1 MEKIKLLLVGV
12 LAISILSCT
21 EEIITPIVESSLPV
35 KLYPYETIYDEVTFK
50 ARKEALVNNIPNSAI
65 AVVFTNDIYLRNGDV
80 DYGFRP
86 ASNFFYLT
94 GFDEPN
100 AIAIIRKPVFGGSN
114 EAELIMFVEERNSIL
129 TQWLGPVYG
138 PEGAMKY
145 FYADTAYGIGEFRSV
160 MSSIFNAQL
169 YQSVYANLECN
180 PSLVDSFYNCGA
192 TIPIVYDINELV
204 NKQRVIKSSIE
215 LNLIQKAVD
224 VSVQGFSQAIKNIE
238 PGMYEY
244 EVEAIFDFILR
255 LNGCSRTAFP
265 TIVASGPNIN
275 ILHYTANQRE
285 MKNGDLVMIDYGA
298 EYGYYASDVT
308 RTLPVNGKFTP
319 QHATIYGIVLET
331 LRAVINDAAPGVSY
345 YDLYFLN
352 RDIILDR
359 LLEKG
364 IISGNKVQ
372 IISSGVYRQY
382 IPAGLAHPVGLDVH
396 DPFPKETSGDKLL
409 KENMVLAFEPHI
421 YLYEGD
427 QTVNPDYWN
436 VSARIED
443 VVLITNAG
451 TRVLSSTLPVA
462 IADIEAMMR

>member
-1 MEKIKLLLVGV
+1 MEKIKLLLVGL

-50 ARKEALVNNIPNSAI
+50 ARREALVNNIPNSAI

-114 EAELIMFVEERNSIL
+114 ESELIMFVEERNSIL

-138 PEGAMKY
+138 PEGAMEY
-145 FYADTAYGIGEFRSV
+145 FYADTAYGIGEFKSV

-204 NKQRVIKSSIE
+204 DKQRVIKSSIE

-255 LNGCSRTAFP
+255 LNGCSRTSFP

-275 ILHYTANQRE
+275 ILDLLRE
-285 MKNGDLVMIDYGA
+285 KSIDA
-298 EYGYYASDVT
+298 KKS
-308 RTLPVNGKFTP
+308 
-319 QHATIYGIVLET
+319 
-331 LRAVINDAAPGVSY
+331 
-345 YDLYFLN
+345 
-352 RDIILDR
+352 
-359 LLEKG
+359 
-364 IISGNKVQ
+364 
-372 IISSGVYRQY
+372 
-382 IPAGLAHPVGLDVH
+382 
-396 DPFPKETSGDKLL
+396 
-409 KENMVLAFEPHI
+409 
-421 YLYEGD
+421 
-427 QTVNPDYWN
+427 
-436 VSARIED
+436 
-443 VVLITNAG
+443 AG
-451 TRVLSSTLPVA
+451 THGGEAVEIP
-462 IADIEAMMR
+462 IEHVVG